1 MRTKDIH
8 YRLRGGGEGGGGG
21 GEGEGKNRKC
31 LQLSSEAAAMLQHQR
46 QAPSAQQIL
55 ETLGEKGTK
64 RGKRHIGTL
73 GRDVSVAGATRLL
86 SINFD

>member
-1 MRTKDIH
+1 
-8 YRLRGGGEGGGGG
+8 
-21 GEGEGKNRKC
+21 
-31 LQLSSEAAAMLQHQR
+31 MLQHQR